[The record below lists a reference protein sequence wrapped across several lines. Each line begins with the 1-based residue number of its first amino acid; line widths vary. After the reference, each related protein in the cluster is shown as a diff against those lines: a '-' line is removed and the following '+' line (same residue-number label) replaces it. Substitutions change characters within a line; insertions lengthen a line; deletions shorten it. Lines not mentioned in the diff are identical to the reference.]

1 MQKKKSISFPP
12 CLNALSNFNRV
23 VTDLVR
29 SDVMLSP
36 KRLAYSAVL
45 ANAQIRCAIFEGRH
59 RSEAQAKGK

>member
-1 MQKKKSISFPP
+1 MQKKKGISFPP
-12 CLNALSNFNRV
+12 RLNALSNFNRV

-45 ANAQIRCAIFEGRH
+45 ANEQIRCAIFEGRH